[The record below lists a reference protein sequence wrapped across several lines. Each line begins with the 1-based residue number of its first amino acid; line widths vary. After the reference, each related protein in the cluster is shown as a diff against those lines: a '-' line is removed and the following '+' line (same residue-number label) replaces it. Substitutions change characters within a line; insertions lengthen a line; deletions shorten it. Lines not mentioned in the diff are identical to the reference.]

1 MNTST
6 LDSEKVL
13 LAKEILGINDAS
25 VLNEVKRR
33 LAGVFNIKR
42 RSKSDATD
50 SVINAVSGKWKD
62 SRDADTM
69 VSDIYNDRTSMADDE
84 LISIL
89 NA

>member
-69 VSDIYNDRTSMADDE
+69 VSDIYNDRTSMANDE

>member
-1 MNTST
+1 M
-6 LDSEKVL
+6 
-13 LAKEILGINDAS
+13 AKEILGINDAS

-69 VSDIYNDRTSMADDE
+69 VSDIYNDRTSMANDE